1 MSKTFKMVTLVGT
14 SPDSYESAIRNAVK
28 DAAGTVR
35 NLAWYEVTEMRG
47 RIDGDAVAEF
57 QVKLQ
62 VGFRV
67 EPD

>member
-14 SPDSYESAIRNAVK
+14 SANSYEDAIASAVK
-28 DAAGTVR
+28 DASASLR

-47 RIDGDAVAEF
+47 RIDGDKVAEF

-62 VGFRV
+62 VGFKV
-67 EPD
+67 DGA

>member
-14 SPDSYESAIRNAVK
+14 SPDSYESAIGNAIE
-28 DAAGTVR
+28 DASASLR

-47 RIDGDAVAEF
+47 RIEGDKVAEF
-57 QVKLQ
+57 QVKIQ

-67 EPD
+67 EGS